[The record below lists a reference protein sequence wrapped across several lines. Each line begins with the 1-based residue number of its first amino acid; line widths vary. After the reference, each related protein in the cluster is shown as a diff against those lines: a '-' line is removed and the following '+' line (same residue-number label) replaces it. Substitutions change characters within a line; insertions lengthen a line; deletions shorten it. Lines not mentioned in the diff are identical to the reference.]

1 MRFSVILGVFLISIL
16 IGGAAGMVAGYLRSA
31 PTLDQVVFD
40 QELTTYIYDIQG
52 RVIARLYREN
62 RIPVRLEQMPRHLRD
77 AIIAIEDSRFYEH
90 FGVDLRAILRAV
102 VADIRRFFGDDR
114 YLQGGS
120 TITQQLAKNAFLTH
134 ERTLSRKLQEA
145 LWAIQIERKYSKAE
159 ILETYLNEIYLG
171 PGVYGVEAAS
181 Q

>member
-1 MRFSVILGVFLISIL
+1 LARRPMRFSVILGVFLISIL

-90 FGVDLRAILRAV
+90 FGVDLRAILRAW
-102 VADIRRFFGDDR
+102 
-114 YLQGGS
+114 S
-120 TITQQLAKNAFLTH
+120 PT
-134 ERTLSRKLQEA
+134 S
-145 LWAIQIERKYSKAE
+145 
-159 ILETYLNEIYLG
+159 
-171 PGVYGVEAAS
+171 AAS
-181 Q
+181 SGDTATCRGAAPSPSSWRKTPS